1 MSEQIGETALMI
13 SQRVETDRHIW
24 VLASSKIFEQKVLYY
39 LGYVMILVL
48 QSVMPE
54 MFSVLYGTLIGRG
67 VMTLSLLFMVVGR
80 SVGMKLTRIEV

>member
-1 MSEQIGETALMI
+1 
-13 SQRVETDRHIW
+13 
-24 VLASSKIFEQKVLYY
+24 
-39 LGYVMILVL
+39 MILVL

-54 MFSVLYGTLIGRG
+54 MFSVLYGTLIGRGG